1 MATREL
7 ELIYSD
13 YPLENEVLNQ
23 ILILEGL
30 GCANCAAKIEREVQ
44 HVPGV
49 QRASLD
55 FISRKLALEIEAS
68 ISMPGIIEKI
78 ESIVKRVEPDVKV
91 VQKSSEIQ
99 AETISQQD
107 NHFKLQTIKLI
118 IGGALFAVALILDL
132 AHELELALFLLSYV
146 IVGGSVVVRALRGI
160 ARGQIFSEHFLM
172 SVATIGAFLIGE
184 YPEGVGVMLFYLVG
198 EMFQDRAVD
207 QSRQSISSL
216 MDIRPDYAN
225 LKVADQLHRVAPQD
239 VSIGDIIVIKP
250 GEKVPLDGQVLE
262 GTSMVDTSALT
273 GESLPRHL
281 EAGKEALS
289 GFINTNGVLTVQ
301 VTKSYG
307 ESTVAKILDLVEN
320 ASSRKAPTEDFIT
333 KFARYYTPAVVF
345 AALALALIPP
355 LVMPGALFSDWIY
368 RALVFLVIS
377 CPCALVISIPLG
389 FFGGIGAASKRGIL
403 VKGGNYL
410 EALNYVETVVFD
422 KTGTLTKGAFEVTD
436 IHASPGYTDAQV
448 LEYAAYAESYSNHPI
463 AVSILKAY
471 DHAVDKSRIES
482 YEEVA
487 GQGIKITFA
496 DREIL
501 VGNARLLT
509 GHNIQYQP
517 LDIIGTAV
525 YVAVDGHYAGCIVI
539 ADQVKE
545 DAAHVIR
552 ELKSL
557 GVKQTIMLTGD
568 TSGVGNKI
576 GAQLGLDQVYTELL
590 PADKVEQFELL
601 EKNKSARGKLL
612 YVGDGINDAPV
623 LARADIGAAMGGL
636 GSDAAIEAADIV
648 IMNDEPSQVA
658 TAIKIA
664 HTTRH
669 IVYQNIILA
678 LGIKLIVLVLGA
690 LGMATMWEAV
700 FADTGVALLAV
711 FNSMR
716 IMKTK
721 SI

>member
-55 FISRKLALEIEAS
+55 FISKKLALEIEAS

-91 VQKSSEIQ
+91 VQKSSENQ

-239 VSIGDIIVIKP
+239 VAIGDIIVIKP

>member
-55 FISRKLALEIEAS
+55 FISKKLALEIEAS

-78 ESIVKRVEPDVKV
+78 ESIVKRIEPDVKV
-91 VQKSSEIQ
+91 VQKSSENQ

-517 LDIIGTAV
+517 LDIIGNAV
-525 YVAVDGHYAGCIVI
+525 YVAVDGHYACCIVI